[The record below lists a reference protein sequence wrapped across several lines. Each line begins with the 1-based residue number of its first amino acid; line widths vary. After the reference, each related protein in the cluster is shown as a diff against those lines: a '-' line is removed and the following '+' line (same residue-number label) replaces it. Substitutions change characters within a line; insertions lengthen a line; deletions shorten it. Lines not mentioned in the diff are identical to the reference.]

1 LKPHYTK
8 VGVVS
13 FINSVPLIAGLE
25 KNPSVKL
32 IKAVPSG
39 LLTMLE
45 QQKADVAL
53 IPSIDYQF
61 ARGDLRIIRCGAI
74 GARGQSLTVRIF
86 SRLPVNTIKTLAC
99 DTDSHTS
106 VILARVVLKE
116 MYKIEPEVSR
126 LDIAKEPL
134 TADADALLVIGD
146 KVINGVIEPEF
157 KKYELDLAEAWH
169 SLTGYGFVFAV
180 WACRPGFDAEEIA
193 GILKRTLDANLRR
206 INEVAKEHAALHNWP
221 EATAKQYLGKY
232 MYYRLDY
239 GQLKG
244 LSTFYHLAH
253 AQGLTH
259 RHKMIRFAD

>member
-1 LKPHYTK
+1 LKAHYTK
-8 VGVVS
+8 VGAVS

-86 SRLPVNTIKTLAC
+86 SRRPVDTIKTLAC

-116 MYKIEPEVSR
+116 MYNIEPEVNR
-126 LDIAKEPL
+126 LDVAKDPL

-146 KVINGVIEPEF
+146 KVINGVIDPAF
-157 KKYELDLAEAWH
+157 KAYELDLAEAWH
-169 SLTGYGFVFAV
+169 SMTGFGFVFAV

-193 GILKRTLDANLRR
+193 GILKRTLDVNLRR
-206 INEVAKEHAALHNWP
+206 IDQLTKEHAPLHNWP
-221 EATAKQYLGKY
+221 ETTAKQYLGKY
-232 MYYRLDY
+232 MYYRLDSS
-239 GQLKG
+239 QIKG
-244 LSTFYHLAH
+244 LRAFYHLAH
-253 AQGLTH
+253 AQGLVR